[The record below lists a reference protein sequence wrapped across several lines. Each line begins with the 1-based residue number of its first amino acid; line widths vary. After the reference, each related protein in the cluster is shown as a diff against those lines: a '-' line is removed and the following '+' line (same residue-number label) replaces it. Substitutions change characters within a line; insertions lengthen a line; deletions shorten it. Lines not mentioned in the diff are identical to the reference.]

1 MALSEKKKKAV
12 KEKIKKFLDKHSQG
26 RGKDKV
32 VKAGLSIGF
41 MSEDENIGKI
51 ERLPSG
57 VLGLDVLTGGG
68 WAKGK
73 INQIWGAEGV
83 GKSTIMLLSIA
94 NAQKNVD
101 DFLAA
106 YLNNERTLDRTY
118 ANTLGVNFDEILV
131 ADTTTTDEA
140 GDLVNDLADSAT
152 GVDFIAFD
160 TIQALS
166 PEGEI
171 VTSAGKEKS
180 LADNTMALIPRAW
193 SQFLRMYTSKNL
205 GMTLLLGS
213 QVRMDLGSNKPTA
226 KETGGNAIKHYN
238 LLTVSMKKLSIT
250 STTNWPYACTYQD
263 APPNS
268 YPVMMKIEKAKL
280 SNRYSGC
287 KLMMYY
293 YKGSFERKFNVLAI
307 AKDLGLHDGRTLKY
321 ITTEVTTEEGLGGAL
336 GKGGTKQVEKEFK
349 ARGFKDMYK
358 RVPDEAIDY
367 LETQLMDAYTQKISL
382 ELETETEEEDG

>member
-1 MALSEKKKKAV
+1 MALSEEKKKAV
-12 KEKIKKFLDKHSQG
+12 RGKIKAFLDKHSEG
-26 RGKDKV
+26 RGKNKV
-32 VKAGLSIGF
+32 VKPGLSIGF
-41 MSEDENIGKI
+41 MSEDEKIGDI
-51 ERLPSG
+51 ERLPTG
-57 VLGLDVLTGGG
+57 ILGLDILTGGG

-73 INQIWGAEGV
+73 INQVWGAEGV
-83 GKSTIMLLSIA
+83 GKSTVMLLSIA
-94 NAQKNVD
+94 HAQKTVD

-118 ANTLGVNFDEILV
+118 ADALGVNFDELLV
-131 ADTTTTDEA
+131 AETSTTEEA
-140 GDLVNDLADSAT
+140 GDLVNDLADPAT

-180 LADNTMALIPRAW
+180 LADNTMALMPRAW

-213 QVRMDLGSNKPTA
+213 QVRMDLSSNKPTA

-250 STTNWPYACTYQD
+250 SNWPYTVTYQT

-280 SNRYSGC
+280 RGRYSGC

-293 YKGSFERKFNVLAI
+293 YRGSFERKFNVLAI
-307 AKDLGLHDGRTLKY
+307 AKDLGLHDGKLLKY
-321 ITTEVTTEEGLGGAL
+321 YVPAKNDTPEVEIPDIE
-336 GKGGTKQVEKEFK
+336 QEFK
-349 ARGFKDMYK
+349 ARGFNDMYK
-358 RVPDEAIDY
+358 RVPDEAIDW
-367 LETQLMDAYTQKISL
+367 LETQLMGAYDKQVML
-382 ELETETEEEDG
+382 EEPEPDEDEDGETED

>member
-1 MALSEKKKKAV
+1 MALSEEKKKAV
-12 KEKIKKFLDKHSQG
+12 RGKIKAFLDRHSEGKGKEK
-26 RGKDKV
+26 KV
-32 VKAGLSIGF
+32 KQGLSIGF
-41 MSEDENIGKI
+41 MSEDEEIGNIR
-51 ERLPSG
+51 RLPTG
-57 VLGLDVLTGGG
+57 ILGLDILTGGG

-73 INQIWGAEGV
+73 INQVWGAEGV
-83 GKSTIMLLSIA
+83 GKSTVMLLSIA
-94 NAQKNVD
+94 HAQKKVD

-118 ANTLGVNFDEILV
+118 AEALGVNFDELLV
-131 ADTTTTDEA
+131 AETTTTEEA
-140 GDLVNDLADSAT
+140 GDLVNDLADPAT

-171 VTSAGKEKS
+171 QTSAGKEKS
-180 LADNTMALIPRAW
+180 LADNTMALMPRAW

-238 LLTVSMKKLSIT
+238 LLTVSMKKMAIT
-250 STTNWPYACTYQD
+250 STSNWPYAVTYQN

-268 YPVMMKIEKAKL
+268 YPIMMKIEKAKL
-280 SNRYSGC
+280 RNRYSGC

-307 AKDLGLHDGRTLKY
+307 GKDLGLHDGKTLKY
-321 ITTEVTTEEGLGGAL
+321 FVPA
-336 GKGGTKQVEKEFK
+336 KNDVEQIEIAPIEQEFK
-349 ARGFKDMYK
+349 ARGFKDMYN
-358 RVPDEAIDY
+358 RVPDEAVDW
-367 LETQLMDAYTQKISL
+367 LETQLMDTYTKKITL
-382 ELETETEEEDG
+382 EEPQMDEEEDGEA